1 VSTRGLL
8 RLAVGVLAGGAF
20 VLALTASAATNT
32 VPPSVLG
39 LSQVPLTIAQLTPPE
54 CAGMNLTS
62 IVYNGN
68 GGGGND
74 LVLGT
79 AASQTLRGRGG
90 DDCIVGGAGVDILRG
105 DGGNDVLI
113 GGPGATVVLD
123 GGAGYDRCYRNGA
136 LSATPINC
144 EEYYP

>member
-1 VSTRGLL
+1 VSARGLL

-79 AASQTLRGRGG
+79 AASETLDGGGG
-90 DDCIVGGAGVDILRG
+90 DDCIVAGAGSDTLYG
-105 DGGNDVLI
+105 QGGNDVLI
-113 GGPGATVVLD
+113 GGPGFWVVLN
-123 GGAGYDRCYRNGA
+123 GGGGYDRCYRNG
-136 LSATPINC
+136 SFFTWPISC